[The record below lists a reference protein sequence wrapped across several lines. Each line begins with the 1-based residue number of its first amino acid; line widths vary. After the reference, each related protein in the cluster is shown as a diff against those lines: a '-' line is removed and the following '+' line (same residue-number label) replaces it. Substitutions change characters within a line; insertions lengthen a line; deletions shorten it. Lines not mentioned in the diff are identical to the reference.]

1 MFDRYKKSSIE
12 IKVFFIVIIRMIV
25 NNIRNV
31 SCLWSKQFVKERIEG
46 GANEKVALTLPVTT
60 LSFASIS
67 IFPG

>member
-31 SCLWSKQFVKERIEG
+31 SCLWSKQLSNYPRSFLETADKLCFSGYFFDNETSRIM
-46 GANEKVALTLPVTT
+46 P
-60 LSFASIS
+60 F
-67 IFPG
+67 